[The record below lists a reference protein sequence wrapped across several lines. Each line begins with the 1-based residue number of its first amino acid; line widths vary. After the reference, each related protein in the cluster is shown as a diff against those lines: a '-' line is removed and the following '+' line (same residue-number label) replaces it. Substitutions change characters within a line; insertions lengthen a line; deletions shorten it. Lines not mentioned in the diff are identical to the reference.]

1 MDMQIHPK
9 SLMPRAA
16 ETIHGAWRARIG
28 RIGAL
33 LAPLLLAACV
43 PHGGVAD
50 RPDAAAAVP
59 ESVESA
65 RILVFTRTAGF
76 RHDSIPAAVDT
87 LRALAS
93 EAGFSTEQSEDPAL
107 FRDDALWRY
116 RAVVFASTTGDVL
129 DAEQQ
134 AAFERYVRKG
144 GGYVGVHA
152 AADTEY
158 DWPWYGE
165 LVGAWFVG
173 HPPGLQTTRVTFS
186 GDAMPDGGAGWRVT
200 DELYNYRRNPRGN
213 ADVIATVH
221 ESDYAGGTMGDDHP
235 IAWCHARFGGRAWY
249 TGLGHTEEMY
259 ADPVYRAHL
268 LRGLRYVTRQAEGC

>member
-9 SLMPRAA
+9 SLMPCVAG
-16 ETIHGAWRARIG
+16 TTLGAWRTRIG

-43 PHGGVAD
+43 PHDVAEH
-50 RPDAAAAVP
+50 PVAAAAAP
-59 ESVESA
+59 ESAESA

-76 RHDSIPAAVDT
+76 RHDSIPVAVDT
-87 LRALAS
+87 LRALAP
-93 EAGFSTEQSEDPAL
+93 EAGLAVEHSEDPSL
-107 FRDDALWRY
+107 FNDGTLAKY
-116 RAVVFASTTGDVL
+116 RAVVFANTTGDAL

-134 AAFERYVRKG
+134 AAFERYVRAG

-158 DWPWYGE
+158 EWPWYGE
-165 LVGAWFVG
+165 LVGAYFVG
-173 HPPGLQTTRVTFS
+173 HPPGLQTTRVTFTR
-186 GDAMPDGGAGWRVT
+186 DAMPDGGTGWRVT
-200 DELYNYRRNPRGN
+200 DELYNYRSNPRGN

-249 TGLGHTEEMY
+249 TGLGHDAKLY
-259 ADPVYRAHL
+259 ADPVFRAHL
-268 LRGLRYVTRQAEGC
+268 LRGLRYVTRQAESC

>member
-1 MDMQIHPK
+1 MDMQTHPK

-16 ETIHGAWRARIG
+16 EAMRGAWQARIG
-28 RIGAL
+28 RVGAL

-43 PHGGVAD
+43 PHDVAD
-50 RPDAAAAVP
+50 GPDATAAVP
-59 ESVESA
+59 GSAEPA

-76 RHDSIPAAVDT
+76 RHDSIPVAVDT
-87 LRALAS
+87 LRELAP
-93 EAGFSTEQSEDPAL
+93 EVGLAIEHSEDPSLFNDEAL
-107 FRDDALWRY
+107 AKY

-134 AAFERYVRKG
+134 AAFERYVRAG
-144 GGYVGVHA
+144 GGYLGVHA

-165 LVGAWFVG
+165 LVVAYFSG
-173 HPPGLQTTRVTFS
+173 HPPGLQDTRVTFE
-186 GDAMPDGGAGWRVT
+186 GDAAPAFAQPWRVT
-200 DELYNYRRNPRGN
+200 DELYNYKRNPRSF
-213 ADVIATVH
+213 AEVIATVD
-221 ESDYAGGTMGDDHP
+221 ERDYEGGTMGSDHP

-249 TGLGHTEEMY
+249 TGLGHTEAMY
-259 ADPVYRAHL
+259 ADPIYRAHL

>member
-1 MDMQIHPK
+1 MDMQTHPK

-16 ETIHGAWRARIG
+16 ETMHGAWRARIG

-43 PHGGVAD
+43 PHGSVAD
-50 RPDAAAAVP
+50 RPDAAAAAP
-59 ESVESA
+59 NATESA

-76 RHDSIPAAVDT
+76 RHDSIPVAVDT

-93 EAGFSTEQSEDPAL
+93 EAGFSVEHSEDPAL
-107 FRDDALWRY
+107 FSDDALWRY

-144 GGYVGVHA
+144 GGYLGVHA

-165 LVGAWFVG
+165 LVGAYFSG
-173 HPPGLQTTRVTFS
+173 HPPGLQDTRVTFE
-186 GDAMPDGGAGWRVT
+186 GDAAQAFAQPWRVT
-200 DELYNYRRNPRGN
+200 DELYNYKRNPRPSVE
-213 ADVIATVH
+213 VIATVD
-221 ESDYAGGTMGDDHP
+221 ERDYEGGTMGSDHP

-249 TGLGHTEEMY
+249 TGLGHTEAMY